1 MAKKEG
7 QGCFLLKSGSF
18 KKVDGKSQSQP
29 HPKHFDL
36 PSATCVWDGK
46 SQSTHLLTCSDKL
59 LLWQH
64 LGFAAEY
71 NMFGRRK
78 NEFPIVDSIPDI
90 RLATIVVGR
99 KFSLHHLERALFL
112 RLPKNLRKHT
122 VSCLVTAKKFDLSK
136 FECGGSD
143 VLKRSIE
150 SEVEID
156 NDGEKC
162 AIVIENDVHSNAKH
176 EDGQNA
182 KFGGNC
188 FLYFRNGLIR
198 NGNDD
203 QQQLSLPETEA
214 QAEKNEADGIVEVL
228 NPHTGFILNK
238 NRKNDD
244 NTEMSENKD
253 NIENK
258 MPV

>member
-7 QGCFLLKSGSF
+7 QGCFLLKSG
-18 KKVDGKSQSQP
+18 KSQSQSN
-29 HPKHFDL
+29 PKYFDL

-71 NMFGRRK
+71 NVFGRRQ
-78 NEFPIVDSIPDI
+78 NEFPIVDSIADI

-136 FECGGSD
+136 FECSGGD

-150 SEVEID
+150 SGVEID
-156 NDGEKC
+156 KDGEKC
-162 AIVIENDVHSNAKH
+162 SSVIGNDVPSNEHKVSVQRVVPIGRHFATLCQ
-176 EDGQNA
+176 EVD
-182 KFGGNC
+182 F
-188 FLYFRNGLIR
+188 Y
-198 NGNDD
+198 
-203 QQQLSLPETEA
+203 EA
-214 QAEKNEADGIVEVL
+214 I
-228 NPHTGFILNK
+228 FF
-238 NRKNDD
+238 
-244 NTEMSENKD
+244 
-253 NIENK
+253 
-258 MPV
+258 

>member
-1 MAKKEG
+1 MTISK
-7 QGCFLLKSGSF
+7 
-18 KKVDGKSQSQP
+18 
-29 HPKHFDL
+29 
-36 PSATCVWDGK
+36 
-46 SQSTHLLTCSDKL
+46 
-59 LLWQH
+59 

-71 NMFGRRK
+71 NVFGRK
-78 NEFPIVDSIPDI
+78 NGHLPNEFPIVDSIPDI

-112 RLPKNLRKHT
+112 RLPKNLRKHN

-136 FECGGSD
+136 FECND

-156 NDGEKC
+156 NDSK
-162 AIVIENDVHSNAKH
+162 N
-176 EDGQNA
+176 GQNA

-188 FLYFRNGLIR
+188 FLYFRNGQIR

-203 QQQLSLPETEA
+203 QRQLSLPETEV
-214 QAEKNEADGIVEVL
+214 QADGIVEVL

-253 NIENK
+253 NTEKKSSFVSCISPQALAESFGRNPDYEK
-258 MPV
+258 KLEEILDYFCMLTPEI

>member
-1 MAKKEG
+1 MPN
-7 QGCFLLKSGSF
+7 LIIKSVTVSN
-18 KKVDGKSQSQP
+18 
-29 HPKHFDL
+29 
-36 PSATCVWDGK
+36 
-46 SQSTHLLTCSDKL
+46 
-59 LLWQH
+59 

-71 NMFGRRK
+71 NVFGRK
-78 NEFPIVDSIPDI
+78 NGHLSNEFPIVDSIPDI

-136 FECGGSD
+136 FECGGGD

-162 AIVIENDVHSNAKH
+162 PSVIENDVHSNAKH
-176 EDGQNA
+176 EDVQNA

-188 FLYFRNGLIR
+188 FLYFRNGQIR
-198 NGNDD
+198 SENDD
-203 QQQLSLPETEA
+203 PQKLSPPETEDHR
-214 QAEKNEADGIVEVL
+214 NEADGIVEVL

-238 NRKNDD
+238 NLENDD
-244 NTEMSENKD
+244 NTENKD
-253 NIENK
+253 NTKSKSSFVSCISPQALAESFGRNPDYEK
-258 MPV
+258 KLEEILDYFRMLTPEI